1 MTGKKVTE
9 FQILANA
16 KGWNFEGIGERWGLS
31 ERQMSRVA
39 RAGKQRD
46 LDAVNGLPDKKST

>member
-1 MTGKKVTE
+1 MTGKVITE
-9 FQILANA
+9 FQRLANA
-16 KGWNFEGIGERWGLS
+16 KGWNFEQIGNRWGLS

-46 LDAVNGLPDKKST
+46 LDAVNGLPDKS